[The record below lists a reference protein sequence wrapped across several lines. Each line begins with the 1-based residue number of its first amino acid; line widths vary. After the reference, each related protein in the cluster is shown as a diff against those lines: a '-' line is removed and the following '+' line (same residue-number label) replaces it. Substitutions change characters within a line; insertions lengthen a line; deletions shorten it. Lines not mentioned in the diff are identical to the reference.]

1 MAYTTKFLTFGYQ
14 HHKQRVILCARM
26 IDHLTNLVNPVGFRI
41 SYQRQRGG
49 MTSCT
54 HDFERFSH
62 ENIGAVEMVTPNV
75 AIIIAGAIIL
85 IFALALPMLD
95 SIKRFSDTISTRWS
109 IVVIFLAL
117 GVGCVID
124 FKEFSDQNRHLVLL
138 GCLLM
143 SVLYVVFI
151 SLEKWLSK
159 GWIGRAGITLKKGES
174 VIHMGLGDSPAD
186 LKQGK
191 DKGKDK
197 RDHNKP
203 SPLDAI
209 LSQQEQAPSEPSQE
223 DVEDIHCDVDGMKNE
238 CVVES
243 EDSDKEH
250 TDE

>member
-1 MAYTTKFLTFGYQ
+1 
-14 HHKQRVILCARM
+14 
-26 IDHLTNLVNPVGFRI
+26 
-41 SYQRQRGG
+41 
-49 MTSCT
+49 
-54 HDFERFSH
+54 
-62 ENIGAVEMVTPNV
+62 MVTTNV
-75 AIIIAGAIIL
+75 AIIIAGAIIV

-124 FKEFSDQNRHLVLL
+124 FKELSDQNRHLVLL

-174 VIHMGLGDSPAD
+174 VIHMGLGDFTND

-209 LSQQEQAPSEPSQE
+209 LPSPLDAILSQQEQAPSEPSQE
-223 DVEDIHCDVDGMKNE
+223 GVEDIHCDVEGTKNE

-243 EDSDKEH
+243 EDSDKGH

>member
-1 MAYTTKFLTFGYQ
+1 
-14 HHKQRVILCARM
+14 
-26 IDHLTNLVNPVGFRI
+26 
-41 SYQRQRGG
+41 
-49 MTSCT
+49 
-54 HDFERFSH
+54 
-62 ENIGAVEMVTPNV
+62 MVTPNL

-124 FKEFSDQNRHLVLL
+124 FQELSDENRHLVLF

-159 GWIGRAGITLKKGES
+159 GWIGRAGITLKKGDS

-191 DKGKDK
+191 DKCRDR
-197 RDHNKP
+197 RDHNKK

-223 DVEDIHCDVDGMKNE
+223 CVEDIPCEVEEMEESEG
-238 CVVES
+238 VVES
-243 EDSDKEH
+243 EESDKGH

>member
-1 MAYTTKFLTFGYQ
+1 
-14 HHKQRVILCARM
+14 
-26 IDHLTNLVNPVGFRI
+26 
-41 SYQRQRGG
+41 
-49 MTSCT
+49 
-54 HDFERFSH
+54 
-62 ENIGAVEMVTPNV
+62 MVTTNV
-75 AIIIAGAIIL
+75 AIIIAGAIIV

-124 FKEFSDQNRHLVLL
+124 FKELSDQNRHLVLL

-174 VIHMGLGDSPAD
+174 VIHMGLGDFTND
-186 LKQGK
+186 LKQGKDKDK

-209 LSQQEQAPSEPSQE
+209 LQSPLDAILSQQEQAPSEPSQE
-223 DVEDIHCDVDGMKNE
+223 GVEDTHCDVEGIKNE

-243 EDSDKEH
+243 EDSDKRH

>member
-1 MAYTTKFLTFGYQ
+1 
-14 HHKQRVILCARM
+14 
-26 IDHLTNLVNPVGFRI
+26 
-41 SYQRQRGG
+41 

-62 ENIGAVEMVTPNV
+62 ENIGDVEMVTPNV

-186 LKQGK
+186 LKQEKDKGK

-223 DVEDIHCDVDGMKNE
+223 GVEDIHCDVEGTKNE

-243 EDSDKEH
+243 EDSDKGH

>member
-14 HHKQRVILCARM
+14 HHKQRVILYAKI
-26 IDHLTNLVNPVGFRI
+26 IDRLTNGIYPVGLSI
-41 SYQRQRGG
+41 SYQRQRG

-54 HDFERFSH
+54 HDFERFSR

>member
-14 HHKQRVILCARM
+14 HHKQRIILCARI
-26 IDHLTNLVNPVGFRI
+26 IDRLTNGIYPVGLRI
-41 SYQRQRGG
+41 SYQKQRVG

-124 FKEFSDQNRHLVLL
+124 FKELSDQNRHLVLL

-159 GWIGRAGITLKKGES
+159 GWIGHAGITLKKGES

-186 LKQGK
+186 LNQGK

-223 DVEDIHCDVDGMKNE
+223 GVEDIHCDVEGIKNE

-243 EDSDKEH
+243 EDSDKRH

>member
-14 HHKQRVILCARM
+14 HHKQRVILYARI
-26 IDHLTNLVNPVGFRI
+26 IDHLTNFVNPVGFRI
-41 SYQRQRGG
+41 SYQRQRG

-54 HDFERFSH
+54 NDFERFSH

>member
-1 MAYTTKFLTFGYQ
+1 
-14 HHKQRVILCARM
+14 
-26 IDHLTNLVNPVGFRI
+26 
-41 SYQRQRGG
+41 
-49 MTSCT
+49 
-54 HDFERFSH
+54 
-62 ENIGAVEMVTPNV
+62 MVTPNV

-85 IFALALPMLD
+85 VFALALPMLD

-151 SLEKWLSK
+151 SLERWLSK

-174 VIHMGLGDSPAD
+174 VIHMGLGDFTND

-197 RDHNKP
+197 RDPNKP

-209 LSQQEQAPSEPSQE
+209 LSQQEQDPSEPSQE
-223 DVEDIHCDVDGMKNE
+223 GVEDIHCDAEGMKNE

-243 EDSDKEH
+243 EDSDKGH

>member
-1 MAYTTKFLTFGYQ
+1 
-14 HHKQRVILCARM
+14 
-26 IDHLTNLVNPVGFRI
+26 
-41 SYQRQRGG
+41 
-49 MTSCT
+49 
-54 HDFERFSH
+54 
-62 ENIGAVEMVTPNV
+62 MVTPNV
-75 AIIIAGAIIL
+75 AIIIAGALIL

-186 LKQGK
+186 LN
-191 DKGKDK
+191 KGKDK
-197 RDHNKP
+197 KPQHNTP
-203 SPLDAI
+203 I
-209 LSQQEQAPSEPSQE
+209 SQQEQAQAQAPSEPSQE
-223 DVEDIHCDVDGMKNE
+223 YVEDIPCEVDKREESEG
-238 CVVES
+238 VVES

-250 TDE
+250 TDK

>member
-1 MAYTTKFLTFGYQ
+1 
-14 HHKQRVILCARM
+14 
-26 IDHLTNLVNPVGFRI
+26 
-41 SYQRQRGG
+41 
-49 MTSCT
+49 
-54 HDFERFSH
+54 
-62 ENIGAVEMVTPNV
+62 MVTPNL

-124 FKEFSDQNRHLVLL
+124 FQELSDQNRHLVLF

-159 GWIGRAGITLKKGES
+159 GWIGRAGITLKKGDS

-191 DKGKDK
+191 DKGRDR
-197 RDHNKP
+197 RDHDKK

-223 DVEDIHCDVDGMKNE
+223 CVEDIPCEVEEREESEG
-238 CVVES
+238 VVES
-243 EDSDKEH
+243 EESDKGH

>member
-1 MAYTTKFLTFGYQ
+1 
-14 HHKQRVILCARM
+14 
-26 IDHLTNLVNPVGFRI
+26 
-41 SYQRQRGG
+41 
-49 MTSCT
+49 
-54 HDFERFSH
+54 
-62 ENIGAVEMVTPNV
+62 MVTPNI

-124 FKEFSDQNRHLVLL
+124 FKELSDQNRHLVLL

-174 VIHMGLGDSPAD
+174 VIHMGLGDFTND

-203 SPLDAI
+203 SPPDAILPSPLDAL

-223 DVEDIHCDVDGMKNE
+223 GVEDIHCDVEGTKNE

-243 EDSDKEH
+243 EDSDKGH

>member
-1 MAYTTKFLTFGYQ
+1 
-14 HHKQRVILCARM
+14 
-26 IDHLTNLVNPVGFRI
+26 
-41 SYQRQRGG
+41 
-49 MTSCT
+49 
-54 HDFERFSH
+54 
-62 ENIGAVEMVTPNV
+62 MVTPNV

-186 LKQGK
+186 LKQEKDKGK

-209 LSQQEQAPSEPSQE
+209 LPSQLDSILSQQEQAPSEPSQE
-223 DVEDIHCDVDGMKNE
+223 GVEDIHCDVEGTKNE

-243 EDSDKEH
+243 EDSDKGH

>member
-1 MAYTTKFLTFGYQ
+1 
-14 HHKQRVILCARM
+14 
-26 IDHLTNLVNPVGFRI
+26 
-41 SYQRQRGG
+41 
-49 MTSCT
+49 
-54 HDFERFSH
+54 
-62 ENIGAVEMVTPNV
+62 MVTPNV

-191 DKGKDK
+191 DKDKDK

-203 SPLDAI
+203 STLDAI

-223 DVEDIHCDVDGMKNE
+223 GVEDIHCDVEGMKNE

-243 EDSDKEH
+243 EDSDKGH

>member
-1 MAYTTKFLTFGYQ
+1 
-14 HHKQRVILCARM
+14 
-26 IDHLTNLVNPVGFRI
+26 
-41 SYQRQRGG
+41 
-49 MTSCT
+49 
-54 HDFERFSH
+54 
-62 ENIGAVEMVTPNV
+62 MVTTNV
-75 AIIIAGAIIL
+75 AIIIAGAIIV

-124 FKEFSDQNRHLVLL
+124 FKELSDQNRHLVLL

-174 VIHMGLGDSPAD
+174 VIHMGLGDFTND

-209 LSQQEQAPSEPSQE
+209 LPSPLDAILSQQEQAPSEPSQE
-223 DVEDIHCDVDGMKNE
+223 GVEDIHCDVEGMQK
-238 CVVES
+238 
-243 EDSDKEH
+243 
-250 TDE
+250 

>member
-1 MAYTTKFLTFGYQ
+1 
-14 HHKQRVILCARM
+14 
-26 IDHLTNLVNPVGFRI
+26 
-41 SYQRQRGG
+41 
-49 MTSCT
+49 
-54 HDFERFSH
+54 
-62 ENIGAVEMVTPNV
+62 MVTPNV

-117 GVGCVID
+117 GVGSVID

-186 LKQGK
+186 LKQEKDKGK

-223 DVEDIHCDVDGMKNE
+223 GVEDIHCDVEGTKNE

-243 EDSDKEH
+243 EDSDKGH

>member
-1 MAYTTKFLTFGYQ
+1 
-14 HHKQRVILCARM
+14 M
-26 IDHLTNLVNPVGFRI
+26 I
-41 SYQRQRGG
+41 
-49 MTSCT
+49 
-54 HDFERFSH
+54 
-62 ENIGAVEMVTPNV
+62 TPNV

-159 GWIGRAGITLKKGES
+159 GWIGRAG
-174 VIHMGLGDSPAD
+174 
-186 LKQGK
+186 
-191 DKGKDK
+191 
-197 RDHNKP
+197 NKP
-203 SPLDAI
+203 SPLDVI

-223 DVEDIHCDVDGMKNE
+223 GVEDIHCDVEGIKNE

-243 EDSDKEH
+243 EDSDKGH

>member
-1 MAYTTKFLTFGYQ
+1 
-14 HHKQRVILCARM
+14 
-26 IDHLTNLVNPVGFRI
+26 
-41 SYQRQRGG
+41 
-49 MTSCT
+49 
-54 HDFERFSH
+54 
-62 ENIGAVEMVTPNV
+62 MVTTNV
-75 AIIIAGAIIL
+75 AIIIAGAIIV

-124 FKEFSDQNRHLVLL
+124 FKELSDQNRHLVLL

-174 VIHMGLGDSPAD
+174 VIHMGLGDFTND

-197 RDHNKP
+197 RDPNKP
-203 SPLDAI
+203 SPLDAILPSTLDAI

-223 DVEDIHCDVDGMKNE
+223 GVEDIHCDVEGIKNE

-243 EDSDKEH
+243 EDSDKGH

>member
-1 MAYTTKFLTFGYQ
+1 
-14 HHKQRVILCARM
+14 
-26 IDHLTNLVNPVGFRI
+26 
-41 SYQRQRGG
+41 
-49 MTSCT
+49 
-54 HDFERFSH
+54 
-62 ENIGAVEMVTPNV
+62 MVTTNV
-75 AIIIAGAIIL
+75 AIIIAGAIIV

-124 FKEFSDQNRHLVLL
+124 FKELSDQNRHLVLL

-174 VIHMGLGDSPAD
+174 VIHMGLGDFTND

-209 LSQQEQAPSEPSQE
+209 LPSPLDAILSQQEQAPSEPSQE
-223 DVEDIHCDVDGMKNE
+223 GVEDIHCDVEEMKNE

-243 EDSDKEH
+243 EDRDKEH
-250 TDE
+250 TDK

>member
-1 MAYTTKFLTFGYQ
+1 
-14 HHKQRVILCARM
+14 
-26 IDHLTNLVNPVGFRI
+26 
-41 SYQRQRGG
+41 
-49 MTSCT
+49 
-54 HDFERFSH
+54 
-62 ENIGAVEMVTPNV
+62 MVTTNV
-75 AIIIAGAIIL
+75 AIIIAGAIIV

-124 FKEFSDQNRHLVLL
+124 FKELSDQNRHLVLL

-174 VIHMGLGDSPAD
+174 VIHMGLGDFTND

-197 RDHNKP
+197 RDPNKP
-203 SPLDAI
+203 SPLDAILPSTLDAI

-223 DVEDIHCDVDGMKNE
+223 GVEDIHCDVEGIKNE

-243 EDSDKEH
+243 EDSDKGH
-250 TDE
+250 TDK

>member
-1 MAYTTKFLTFGYQ
+1 
-14 HHKQRVILCARM
+14 
-26 IDHLTNLVNPVGFRI
+26 
-41 SYQRQRGG
+41 
-49 MTSCT
+49 
-54 HDFERFSH
+54 
-62 ENIGAVEMVTPNV
+62 MVTPNI

-124 FKEFSDQNRHLVLL
+124 FKELSDQNRHLVLL

-159 GWIGRAGITLKKGES
+159 GWIGHAGITLKKGES

-186 LKQGK
+186 LNQGK

-197 RDHNKP
+197 RDPNKP
-203 SPLDAI
+203 SPLGAI

-223 DVEDIHCDVDGMKNE
+223 GVEDIHCDVEGIKNE

-243 EDSDKEH
+243 EDSDKRH

>member
-1 MAYTTKFLTFGYQ
+1 
-14 HHKQRVILCARM
+14 
-26 IDHLTNLVNPVGFRI
+26 
-41 SYQRQRGG
+41 
-49 MTSCT
+49 
-54 HDFERFSH
+54 
-62 ENIGAVEMVTPNV
+62 MVTPNV

-197 RDHNKP
+197 DKDKRDHNKP

-223 DVEDIHCDVDGMKNE
+223 DVEDIHCDVEGMKNE

-243 EDSDKEH
+243 EDSDKGH

>member
-1 MAYTTKFLTFGYQ
+1 
-14 HHKQRVILCARM
+14 
-26 IDHLTNLVNPVGFRI
+26 
-41 SYQRQRGG
+41 

-62 ENIGAVEMVTPNV
+62 ENIGDVEMVTPNV

-174 VIHMGLGDSPAD
+174 VIHMGLGDSPDD
-186 LKQGK
+186 LNQGK

-197 RDHNKP
+197 QDPNKP

-209 LSQQEQAPSEPSQE
+209 LSQQEQDPSEPSQE
-223 DVEDIHCDVDGMKNE
+223 GVEDIHCDVEGMKNE

-243 EDSDKEH
+243 EDSEKGH